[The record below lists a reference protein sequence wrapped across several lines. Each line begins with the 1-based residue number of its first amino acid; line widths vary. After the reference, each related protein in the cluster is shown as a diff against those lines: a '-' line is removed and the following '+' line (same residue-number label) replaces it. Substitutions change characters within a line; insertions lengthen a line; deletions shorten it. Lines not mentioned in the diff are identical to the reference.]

1 MKLLSETYKELG
13 IAFTLPIEIKDADG
27 NETYYED
34 SNGYRYKKEYD
45 ADGNE
50 TWCKDSDGYET
61 GTPRSQTYDLKTEN
75 NALRNDKKRLDWL
88 MSMIGWAS
96 TREDIDRM
104 MGDEEDDGDLDRLNQ
119 DI

>member
-1 MKLLSETYKELG
+1 MNDLLTKTQRDAWCYMFESDR
-13 IAFTLPIEIKDADG
+13 IK
-27 NETYYED
+27 
-34 SNGYRYKKEYD
+34 R
-45 ADGNE
+45 
-50 TWCKDSDGYET
+50 
-61 GTPRSQTYDLKTEN
+61 EN
-75 NALRNDKKRLDWL
+75 AELRNDKKRLDWL

>member
-13 IAFTLPIEIKDADG
+13 IAFTLPIEIK
-27 NETYYED
+27 
-34 SNGYRYKKEYD
+34 D